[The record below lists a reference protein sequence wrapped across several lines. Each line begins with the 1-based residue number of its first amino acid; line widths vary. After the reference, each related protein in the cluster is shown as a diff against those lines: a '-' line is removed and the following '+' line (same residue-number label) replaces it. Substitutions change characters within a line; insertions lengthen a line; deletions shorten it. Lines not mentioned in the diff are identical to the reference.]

1 MNLPQQDDRIFI
13 PSHLVPMKNLLY
25 TLLFLLPV
33 LSFAADQAKHVKA
46 DEAAKLL
53 ASGNVTV
60 VDVRTAEEFKEGHI
74 KDAKNIDIMSDDF
87 EAQVGKLDKSKP
99 TLVHCQ
105 AGGRSTRALKTFEKL
120 GFTDVTHLDDG
131 FAGWE
136 KAGKPV
142 EK

>member
-1 MNLPQQDDRIFI
+1 
-13 PSHLVPMKNLLY
+13 MK
-25 TLLFLLPV
+25 TLLRALLLLIPM
-33 LSFAADQAKHVKA
+33 LAFAADKAKHVKA
-46 DEAAKLL
+46 EEAAKLL
-53 ASGNVTV
+53 SSGNVTV
-60 VDVRTAEEFKEGHI
+60 IDVRTAEEFKEGHI
-74 KDAKNIDIMSDDF
+74 KDAKNIDIMANDF
-87 EAQVGKLDKSKP
+87 EAQVGRLDKSKP